1 MAALEN
7 LLIRLARL
15 SLPRADRE
23 WMAGDVEEEW
33 RRLRVAE
40 GRVAAVR
47 WLLAE
52 TCRNLGHALS
62 LERPELKG
70 RLLVRNLGQD
80 FRYALRL
87 FRRAPAFTATV
98 IVTLGLGI
106 GANTA
111 IFSVVDALL
120 FKPLPYPHADRL
132 YAVTL
137 ANETLLGMQYWP
149 YPKYAAFARTQD
161 AFDLTAAY
169 ARTELVVDTGRE
181 PLRVR
186 AEVVSSSYFPLFGV
200 TPAIGRAFS
209 AQEETVPARDA
220 VVILGDALWRSA
232 FAADR
237 GVIGRRLT
245 IKGRPYE
252 IVGVMPPAFQG
263 QTGTAQIWLPVMMA
277 DHFMYEGAASQA
289 FGWWMRVAARV
300 RPGMTLDAAQSRMP
314 AITERTGRID
324 ASRLARATKNGREQ
338 FQLLPLRD
346 VKVDPVVSRSF
357 LILLAAVGF
366 VLLIATAN
374 TANLLVGRAVTR
386 RAEFALRRAIG
397 ASQGAVVRQVLVES
411 LALAAASGA
420 AALAVWMVTL
430 QWLMSAKPMNTTGFW
445 SQYARTFD
453 YFTVA
458 LEPRVAAFNFAVA
471 LGAGVL
477 FGLLPARQAARGDL
491 IAPLKGHVGA
501 STAGFRRFSV
511 RGALVLVEIAFSIVL
526 LVSAGLLVRSFA
538 RAASVDLGFNPDG
551 VITMVASSPSRKPA
565 SFYRELLQRVEAIP
579 GVQIVSLM
587 DVQPLSD
594 GASRGPVTLD
604 QAPQPSIPA
613 DMNVVTPRYFET
625 LRIRTLEGRLFT
637 DDDRETAPRVAVVNR
652 TFAQAA
658 WPGLSPVGRRV
669 RTDFHVA
676 YGDARAWTT
685 IVGIVDDVVY
695 GSLED
700 PPSAMIYLPAWQPL
714 GTPQAIALAPSIIA
728 VRTSLPTGDVVAAVR
743 EQVRQMDASAP
754 LTDIATMRERA
765 ARVTSRYRYGST
777 MMLALAALA
786 LLLAAI
792 GTYAVIAFAVA
803 TRTREIGIRVA
814 LGARPADV
822 FALVVGG
829 GLSLTLAGVAAGLVA
844 AFASAR
850 VLGSMLYGV
859 TPHDPAT
866 FGGIALLMAAVALL
880 ASYLPARRAMR
891 VDPVVALRQD

>member
-1 MAALEN
+1 MAAIDN
-7 LLIRLARL
+7 LLMRLARL
-15 SLPRADRE
+15 SVPRGDRE
-23 WMAGDVEEEW
+23 WMAGDLEEEW
-33 RRLRVAE
+33 RRVRAAE
-40 GRVAAVR
+40 GRVAAIR

-52 TCRNLGHALS
+52 TGRNVRHTLS
-62 LERPELKG
+62 LERPQSKG
-70 RLLVRNLGQD
+70 RLFTRNLGQD

-98 IVTLGLGI
+98 LVTLALGI

-120 FKPLPYPHADRL
+120 FKPLPYPHAERL

-137 ANETLLGMQYWP
+137 ANDTLLGMQYWP

-186 AEVVSSSYFPLFGV
+186 AEVVSSSYFPLFGL
-200 TPAIGRAFS
+200 TPAIGRAFT
-209 AQEETVPARDA
+209 AQEEAVPARDA
-220 VVILGDALWRSA
+220 VIILGDALWRSA

-237 GVIGRRLT
+237 GVIGRTLA

-300 RPGMTLDAAQSRMP
+300 RPDMTLHAAQSRMP

-346 VKVDPVVSRSF
+346 VKVDPVVGRSF

-397 ASQGAVVRQVLVES
+397 ASQATVIRQVLVES
-411 LALAAASGA
+411 LVLAVASGA
-420 AALAVWMVTL
+420 AALVVSVVTQ
-430 QWLMSAKPMNTTGFW
+430 QWLMLAKPMTMTGFW
-445 SQYARTFD
+445 SQYAQTFD
-453 YFTVA
+453 YFTVG
-458 LEPRVAAFNFAVA
+458 LEPRMLAFNFAVA
-471 LGAGVL
+471 LGAGLL
-477 FGLLPARQAARGDL
+477 FGLLPARQAARADL
-491 IAPLKGHVGA
+491 ITPLKGHSGA
-501 STAGFRRFSV
+501 SAAGFRRFGV
-511 RGALVLVEIAFSIVL
+511 RGALVFAEVAFSIVL
-526 LVSAGLLVRSFA
+526 LVSAGLMTRSFA
-538 RAASVDLGFNPDG
+538 RAASANLGFTPDG
-551 VITMVASSPSRKPA
+551 VITMTASTPSGKPA

-579 GVQIVSLM
+579 GVQMASLA
-587 DVQPLSD
+587 DVQPLS
-594 GASRGPVTLD
+594 GGGSRGPVSLD
-604 QAPQPSIPA
+604 QASQPSMPA
-613 DMNVVTPRYFET
+613 DMNVVTRRYFET
-625 LRIRTLEGRLFT
+625 FRIRTLEGRLFT

-669 RTDFHVA
+669 RTDFRVA
-676 YGDARAWTT
+676 YGDPKAWTT
-685 IVGIVDDVVY
+685 IVGVVDDAIY
-695 GSLED
+695 GTLED

-714 GTPQAIALAPSIIA
+714 GRPQAISLAPSTIA
-728 VRTSLPTGDVVAAVR
+728 VRTSLPTSEIVAAVR
-743 EQVRQMDASAP
+743 EQVRQLDGSAP

-765 ARVTSRYRYGST
+765 ARLTSRYRYGST
-777 MMLALAALA
+777 MMVALAALA

-829 GLSLTLAGVAAGLVA
+829 GLSPTLAGVAAGLVA

-850 VLGSMLYGV
+850 VLDSMLYGV

>member
-1 MAALEN
+1 
-7 LLIRLARL
+7 
-15 SLPRADRE
+15 
-23 WMAGDVEEEW
+23 
-33 RRLRVAE
+33 
-40 GRVAAVR
+40 
-47 WLLAE
+47 
-52 TCRNLGHALS
+52 
-62 LERPELKG
+62 
-70 RLLVRNLGQD
+70 
-80 FRYALRL
+80 RL
-87 FRRAPAFTATV
+87 F
-98 IVTLGLGI
+98 
-106 GANTA
+106 
-111 IFSVVDALL
+111 
-120 FKPLPYPHADRL
+120 
-132 YAVTL
+132 AVTL
-137 ANETLLGMQYWP
+137 ANDPLLGMQYWP

-186 AEVVSSSYFPLFGV
+186 AEVVSSSYFPLCGV

-237 GVIGRRLT
+237 GVIGRT
-245 IKGRPYE
+245 VSIKGRAYE
-252 IVGVMPPAFQG
+252 IVGVDRRASQAH
-263 QTGTAQIWLPVMMA
+263 TAAAQIWLPVMMA

-300 RPGMTLDAAQSRMP
+300 RPDMTLHAAQSRMP

-346 VKVDPVVSRSF
+346 GRVDPCVGGSF
-357 LILLAAVGF
+357 VLVLAAVGF

-397 ASQGAVVRQVLVES
+397 ASQATVIRQVLVES
-411 LALAAASGA
+411 LVLAVASGA
-420 AALAVWMVTL
+420 AALVVSVVTQ
-430 QWLMSAKPMNTTGFW
+430 QWLMLAKPMTMTGFW
-445 SQYARTFD
+445 SQYAQTFD
-453 YFTVA
+453 YFTVG
-458 LEPRVAAFNFAVA
+458 LEPRMLAFNFAVA
-471 LGAGVL
+471 LGAGLL
-477 FGLLPARQAARGDL
+477 FGLLPARQAARADL
-491 IAPLKGHVGA
+491 ITPLKGHSGA
-501 STAGFRRFSV
+501 SAAGFRRFGV
-511 RGALVLVEIAFSIVL
+511 RGALVFAEVAFSIVL
-526 LVSAGLLVRSFA
+526 LVSAGLMTRSFA
-538 RAASVDLGFNPDG
+538 RAASANLGFTPDG
-551 VITMVASSPSRKPA
+551 VIAMTASTPSGKPA

-579 GVQIVSLM
+579 GVQMASLA
-587 DVQPLSD
+587 DVQPLS
-594 GASRGPVTLD
+594 GGGSRGPVSLD
-604 QAPQPSIPA
+604 QASQPSMPA
-613 DMNVVTPRYFET
+613 DMNVVTRRYFET
-625 LRIRTLEGRLFT
+625 FRIRTLEGRLFT

-669 RTDFHVA
+669 RTDFRVA
-676 YGDARAWTT
+676 YGDPKAWTT
-685 IVGIVDDVVY
+685 IVGVVDDAIY
-695 GSLED
+695 GTLED

-714 GTPQAIALAPSIIA
+714 GRPQAISLAPSTIA
-728 VRTSLPTGDVVAAVR
+728 VRTSLPTSEIVAAVR
-743 EQVRQMDASAP
+743 EQVRQLDGSAP

-765 ARVTSRYRYGST
+765 ARLTSRYRYGST
-777 MMLALAALA
+777 MMVALAALA

-829 GLSLTLAGVAAGLVA
+829 GLSPTLAGVAAGLVA

-850 VLGSMLYGV
+850 GIASLLYGA
-859 TPHDPAT
+859 TPPRT
-866 FGGIALLMAAVALL
+866 
-880 ASYLPARRAMR
+880 PT
-891 VDPVVALRQD
+891 LRGRTRM